1 MTESWDKA
9 IKFVLDHEGGLS
21 EDKNDPGGTTN
32 WGISQRAYP
41 SLDIKNLTIDQA
53 KEIYKRDYWDKLNCD
68 NIPYPMDIIH
78 FDTAVNMG
86 IKRALSFSAVS
97 DTWQDYLFL
106 RIEFYTK
113 LATAKYYLRGWVRR
127 VIELWR
133 LCK

>member
-1 MTESWDKA
+1 MTESWNKA

-21 EDKNDPGGTTN
+21 ENKNDPGGTTN

-41 SLDIKNLTIDQA
+41 SLDIKNLTIEQA
-53 KEIYKRDYWDKLNCD
+53 KEIYKKDYWDKLNCD
-68 NIPYPMDIIH
+68 TIPSPMDIIH

-97 DTWQDYLFL
+97 NTWQDYLFL

-113 LATAKYYLRGWVRR
+113 LAGAKHYLRGWTRR
-127 VIELWR
+127 VLELWK